1 LKASLRVVILS
12 WEFPP
17 RIVGGIAPHVYNLS
31 CDLVSKGVDVHVVT
45 CDFPGAE
52 KSEEINGVHVLRV
65 DSSKIS
71 SPNFATWVYLMNM
84 HMQSEAADLINHL
97 SGDVDVIHAHDWLVA
112 NAAIGLKHIFR
123 VPLVATIHSTE
134 MGRRNGLRT
143 DYERM
148 VHQTE
153 KWLSHEAWRVI
164 CCSKYMASH
173 VRSTFVL
180 PEERVVVI
188 PNGVDINDFP
198 KEPDKTQFRR
208 SFASDDEK
216 IVLFVGR
223 LVYEKGVQVLINAV
237 PKVLAK
243 VNAKFVIV
251 GDGYLK
257 DSLAGQVNRMGL
269 NHKVYFTGFIDDQT
283 LRKLY
288 GCADV
293 CVVPSLYEPF
303 GITALEA
310 MAAKVPLVVA
320 DSGGLSEI
328 VGHDRTG
335 VRVFPNNADSL
346 AWGITRVLLNPVYA
360 TWIRTNAYN
369 EVLDKYNWM
378 KAGEKVKILYQWI
391 RSEHQDGSWKP
402 IRKAEKYVPLNRKS
416 NLIIRPEVEKTPS
429 LMD

>member
-1 LKASLRVVILS
+1 MLS

-45 CDFPGAE
+45 CDFPGAK
-52 KSEEINGVHVLRV
+52 KSEEINGIQVLRV
-65 DSSKIS
+65 DSSEIS
-71 SPNFATWVYLMNM
+71 SPNFATWVYLMNVY
-84 HMQSEAADLINHL
+84 MQSEAADLMNRL
-97 SGDVDVIHAHDWLVA
+97 GGNVDVLHAHDWLVA

-123 VPLVATIHSTE
+123 VPLVVTIHSTE
-134 MGRRNGLRT
+134 MGRRNGLHT
-143 DYERM
+143 DYEIM
-148 VHQTE
+148 IHQTE
-153 KWLSHEAWRVI
+153 KWLSREAWRVV
-164 CCSKYMASH
+164 CCSKYMTSH
-173 VRSTFVL
+173 VKSAFGL
-180 PEERVVVI
+180 PDEKVVII
-188 PNGVDINDFP
+188 PNGVDINGFP
-198 KEPDKTQFRR
+198 QGHEQLEFRR

-216 IVLFVGR
+216 IILFVGR
-223 LVYEKGVQVLINAV
+223 LVYEKGVQVLVNAM

-257 DSLAGQVNRMGL
+257 NSLMEQVNRMSLG
-269 NHKVYFTGFIDDQT
+269 HKVFFTGFIDDQI

-328 VGHDRTG
+328 VAHDRTG
-335 VRVFPNNADSL
+335 VKVFPNNADSL
-346 AWGITRVLLNPVYA
+346 AWGITRVLLNPAYSA
-360 TWIRTNAYN
+360 WIRTNAHH
-369 EVLDKYNWM
+369 EVLDKYTWT

-402 IRKAEKYVPLNRKS
+402 TRKAEKHVPLTIEPDR
-416 NLIIRPEVEKTPS
+416 IISPELEKTPS
-429 LMD
+429 LLD

>member
-1 LKASLRVVILS
+1 
-12 WEFPP
+12 
-17 RIVGGIAPHVYNLS
+17 
-31 CDLVSKGVDVHVVT
+31 
-45 CDFPGAE
+45 
-52 KSEEINGVHVLRV
+52 
-65 DSSKIS
+65 
-71 SPNFATWVYLMNM
+71 M
-84 HMQSEAADLINHL
+84 HMQSEAADLIGHL
-97 SGDVDVIHAHDWLVA
+97 GGDVDVIHAHDWLVA

-134 MGRRNGLRT
+134 IGRRNGLRA

-148 VHQTE
+148 IHQTE
-153 KWLSHEAWRVI
+153 RWLTHEAWRVI

-173 VRSTFVL
+173 VRSTFGL

-188 PNGVDINDFP
+188 PNGVDINGFP
-198 KEPDKTQFRR
+198 KGPDKMQFRR
-208 SFASDDEK
+208 SFASEDEK

-257 DSLAGQVNRMGL
+257 DSLVGQVNRMGL
-269 NHKVYFTGFIDDQT
+269 GHKVYFTGFINDQT

-335 VRVFPNNADSL
+335 VKVFPNNADSL
-346 AWGITRVLLNPVYA
+346 AWGLTRVLLNPVYA
-360 TWIRTNAYN
+360 TWIRTNAYH

-378 KAGEKVKILYQWI
+378 KAGEKVRILYQWI
-391 RSEHQDGSWKP
+391 RSEHQDGSWKSV
-402 IRKAEKYVPLNRKS
+402 REAEKYVSLNGKPKV
-416 NLIIRPEVEKTPS
+416 IIRPEVEETTS
-429 LMD
+429 LLD